1 MHGEVVRAKR
11 KHMLIDSVKLN
22 YTKLLG
28 NGHSSNKLNM
38 SDVIQTLF
46 KQPKAVYPI
55 WRWYIQ
61 YMSYECNCIT
71 SIQVWTSVIYYLH
84 TRLFV
89 SKTDDLLYYIF
100 WWHNFLYTQMK

>member
-46 KQPKAVYPI
+46 MQPNAVYPI
-55 WRWYIQ
+55 
-61 YMSYECNCIT
+61 
-71 SIQVWTSVIYYLH
+71 
-84 TRLFV
+84 
-89 SKTDDLLYYIF
+89 
-100 WWHNFLYTQMK
+100 